1 MDTAG
6 LECKS
11 NGMLVKLRG
20 VFFGGG
26 GSVGSVGNISRGS
39 LQKYRHKLLW
49 VFFLN

>member
-20 VFFGGG
+20 FFFGEGG
-26 GSVGSVGNISRGS
+26 VGSVGNISRGS

-49 VFFLN
+49 VKK